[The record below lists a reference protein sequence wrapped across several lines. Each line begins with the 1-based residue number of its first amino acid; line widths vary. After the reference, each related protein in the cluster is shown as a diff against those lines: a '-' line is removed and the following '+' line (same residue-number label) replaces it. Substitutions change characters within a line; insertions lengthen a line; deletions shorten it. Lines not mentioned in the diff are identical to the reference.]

1 MSKNKLFYQ
10 QIRRACVFSVLF
22 ASTMS
27 FSQSIQAKTLW
38 SPDTTE
44 NNQLNINTKNWSN
57 NNNIFNVRNRTGTW
71 LVKKTKR
78 NQNKSNR
85 QQWPDN
91 GAPNGRRRAGAG
103 RNPDCPSS
111 LTNLTALVPGNEDDS
126 FLTSTIAENPTF
138 WFYVPQL
145 PKTDFQAELVI
156 QEQNGRNLKNIYEKT
171 LPLSGKS
178 GIISITTALKPKSL
192 KQDKTYRWYFN
203 IYCGNT
209 KETSDVV
216 SVDGM
221 VKKVAL
227 SQTLQSQLAT
237 AKPINQYITYRNN
250 QIWHDALNSL
260 GQERRNNPQDK
271 EIRNNWVKLL
281 NEVGLSELADKPIV
295 KH

>member
-111 LTNLTALVPGNEDDS
+111 LTNLTALVPGNEDD
-126 FLTSTIAENPTF
+126 
-138 WFYVPQL
+138 
-145 PKTDFQAELVI
+145 
-156 QEQNGRNLKNIYEKT
+156 
-171 LPLSGKS
+171 
-178 GIISITTALKPKSL
+178 
-192 KQDKTYRWYFN
+192 
-203 IYCGNT
+203 
-209 KETSDVV
+209 
-216 SVDGM
+216 
-221 VKKVAL
+221 
-227 SQTLQSQLAT
+227 
-237 AKPINQYITYRNN
+237 
-250 QIWHDALNSL
+250 
-260 GQERRNNPQDK
+260 
-271 EIRNNWVKLL
+271 
-281 NEVGLSELADKPIV
+281 
-295 KH
+295 